1 MKLQKVS
8 ILQAMQGAI
17 NEHVDYEMKKV
28 IDNILDINTEAKKK
42 RKIVVTLELTPDED
56 RSMIGLS
63 VSAKA
68 TLAPTMSVSSSLVLA
83 PDENGEV
90 QLAEWTKEIPGQ
102 MDTAG
107 NEAPT
112 PAILRI
118 AQQG

>member
-42 RKIVVTLELTPDED
+42 RKIVVTLELTPDE
-56 RSMIGLS
+56 
-63 VSAKA
+63 
-68 TLAPTMSVSSSLVLA
+68 
-83 PDENGEV
+83 NGEV

-112 PAILRI
+112 PAILKI